1 MLLFTKEHCQKCEF
15 LKEKINIEA
24 LGIQEIKLT
33 SSDAHALGLA
43 AYFDIVTLMEKPGLP
58 ILVTDNNSPIS
69 GVVNIKKYLRENNG
83 PHHT

>member
-1 MLLFTKEHCQKCEF
+1 MLLLFTKEHCQKCEF

-69 GVVNIKKYLRENNG
+69 GVVNIKKYLREK
-83 PHHT
+83 